1 MNYKKEIIKLLQ
13 KELETKDIVLEVPP
27 ANFGDYAF
35 PCFKLQ
41 NPNEKAKE
49 LSNKIKANFLEKV
62 EARGPYL
69 NFFINK
75 KYLAENTIKQILKEK
90 ENYGKGKEKGNIM
103 VEFCHAN
110 THKAFHV
117 GHTRNI
123 CLGES
128 LCRIIEKLGY
138 KVIRVNYQGDI
149 GMHVAKTI
157 WGILNL
163 KKLGLKEPKDNK
175 GKWLGIVY
183 AKASAAAVDEK
194 IAQEINEINQKLYAG
209 DKKLLDLWKK
219 TRKWSIDYF
228 EKIIYPDF
236 KVKFNRFY
244 FESQVEKK
252 GIEIVK
258 DLIKKK
264 IAIIN
269 EGAAIINL
277 EKYGLG
283 VFLLLK
289 SDGTPLY
296 STKDF
301 ALAEL
306 QDKGYKPNKIL
317 HVVGSEQN
325 MYFKQLIKTIEIYN
339 PKLAKKEEHLSYG
352 LVILP
357 TGKMASREGKVIL
370 YDETLATII
379 DLVKIEIKKRNNKIS
394 GKELDDR
401 AKKIALGAIKYVML
415 AQDVNKNIIFNEQD
429 ITRFEGDTGPYLQY
443 SYARASSILKKSKRK
458 IANIKIL
465 NLEDKEIKLLKKL
478 GEFSDVVRNS
488 YNNYSPNVIAN
499 YTFKLAQ
506 IFNEFYQHCKVIG
519 SDEEQQR
526 LAIVQSFKVVMKNS
540 LNLLGIDV
548 IEEM

>member
-1 MNYKKEIIKLLQ
+1 MDYKKEIIKLLQ
-13 KELETKDIVLEVPP
+13 RELKIKDIVLEVPP
-27 ANFGDYAF
+27 TNFGDYAF
-35 PCFKLQ
+35 PCFKLN

-49 LSNKIKANFLEKV
+49 LANKIKANFLDKI

-75 KYLAENTIKQILKEK
+75 KYFAENTIKQILKEK
-90 ENYGKGKEKGNIM
+90 ENYGSGKEKEKIM

-128 LCRIIEKLGY
+128 LCRIMEKLGY
-138 KVIRVNYQGDI
+138 KVIRANYQGDI

-157 WGILNL
+157 WGLLNL
-163 KKLGLKEPKDNK
+163 NKLGLKEPKNDK

-183 AKASAAAVDEK
+183 AKASAASQDEK
-194 IAQEINEINQKLYAG
+194 IAEEINLINQKLYSG

-219 TRKWSIDYF
+219 TRRWSIDYF
-228 EKIIYPDF
+228 EKVIYPDF

-258 DLIKKK
+258 NLIKKK
-264 IAIIN
+264 IAITN
-269 EGAAIINL
+269 EGAAIIDL

-296 STKDF
+296 STKDL
-301 ALAEL
+301 ALADL
-306 QDKGYKPNKIL
+306 QDKEYKPDKIL

-325 MYFKQLIKTIEIYN
+325 MYFKQLIKTFEIYN
-339 PKLAKKEEHLSYG
+339 PRLAKKEEHISYG

-379 DLVKIEIKKRNNKIS
+379 GLVKIEIKKRNNKIS
-394 GKELDDR
+394 NNELDKR
-401 AKKIALGAIKYVML
+401 AKKIALGAIKYAML
-415 AQDVNKNIIFNEQD
+415 SQDINKNIIFNEED
-429 ITRFEGDTGPYLQY
+429 ITRFEGETGPYLQY
-443 SYARASSILKKSKRK
+443 SYARACSILKKSKRK
-458 IANIKIL
+458 PDKFNIV
-465 NLEDKEIKLLKKL
+465 NLEEKEIELIKKL
-478 GEFSDVVRNS
+478 EEFPDIVKNS
-488 YNNYSPNVIAN
+488 FLNYSPNVLAN

-519 SDEEQQR
+519 SNEEQQR
-526 LAIVQSFKVVMKNS
+526 LAIVQSFRFVIKNS
-540 LNLLGIDV
+540 LNLLGINV